1 MCHKATRPTQ
11 ELTLELEGLLP
22 SAGLLNMKQLS
33 NLIPSIDKLT
43 GSQKLGLEFIEKW
56 RAQFQAE
63 HPDGVTEDWL
73 QFNDHSLD
81 QLPPSCW
88 TKSKVHEQLR

>member
-1 MCHKATRPTQ
+1 
-11 ELTLELEGLLP
+11 
-22 SAGLLNMKQLS
+22 MKQLS